1 MQSCRDIAYLIG
13 SDGLERASRLARLQV
28 RLHLLYC
35 KHCRRHA
42 AELETIGH
50 VSRDTWNVASVDTA
64 TMHRLEEGI
73 LDQAFSGSDNRPQDK
88 SGGGAEPPGS

>member
-1 MQSCRDIAYLIG
+1 MQSCRNIAYHIA
-13 SDGLERASRLARLQV
+13 SDGLEHARWPTRLQV

-64 TMHRLEEGI
+64 TIRRLEKGI
-73 LDQAFSGSDNRPQDK
+73 LDQAFGGSDKGRL
-88 SGGGAEPPGS
+88 GSSTSAAAT

>member
-1 MQSCRDIAYLIG
+1 MQSCRNIAYLIA
-13 SDGLERASRLARLQV
+13 SDGLEGVPWPRRLLV

-42 AELETIGH
+42 AELQTIGRI
-50 VSRDTWNVASVDTA
+50 SRDTWNVASVDTA

-73 LDQAFSGSDNRPQDK
+73 LDQAFGRSDKRPADQ
-88 SGGGAEPPGS
+88 SGGAGEPPGS

>member
-1 MQSCRDIAYLIG
+1 MQSCRDIAYLIA
-13 SDGLERASRLARLQV
+13 SDGLERASWPTRLQV

-73 LDQAFSGSDNRPQDK
+73 LDQAFGGSDNRPQDK

>member
-13 SDGLERASRLARLQV
+13 SDGLERASWLTRVQV

-42 AELETIGH
+42 AELETIGQA
-50 VSRDTWNVASVDTA
+50 SRDTWKVASVDEA

-73 LDQAFSGSDNRPQDK
+73 LDQAFGGSDTRPLDK
-88 SGGGAEPPGS
+88 SGDAGEPPRP